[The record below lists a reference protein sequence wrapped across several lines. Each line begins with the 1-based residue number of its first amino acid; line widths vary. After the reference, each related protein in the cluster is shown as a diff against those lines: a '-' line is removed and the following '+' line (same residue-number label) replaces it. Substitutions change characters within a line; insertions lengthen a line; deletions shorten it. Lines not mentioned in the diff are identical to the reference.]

1 MEMWDLYDENRTLTG
16 ETLER
21 GKPGQEGRYHL
32 IVDALFLNSKGETLL
47 QRRAKDKDPMPD
59 IWSVAGG
66 SALAGE
72 DSAAAIAREVQEEM
86 GFAPDF
92 SQGRVMM
99 SERRE
104 RKPCGFFRD
113 VWLFHQDTPIEAM
126 RWQPEEVQDGMWI
139 LPEKIAADPVL
150 WKQLSELYFWQE
162 AYPYLLLESMRV
174 RIPKGYYRH
183 YKGNRYEVLSLGLH
197 SETLEPMV
205 IYRALYGHG
214 EIWTRPAAMWN
225 ETVALSDGSSAP
237 RFQREAP
244 KGIEGGNEK

>member
-47 QRRAKDKDPMPD
+47 QRRAKDKDVMPD

-66 SALAGE
+66 SSLSGE

-92 SQGRVMM
+92 SQGRILM

-139 LPEKIAADPVL
+139 LRKRSPQIRC
-150 WKQLSELYFWQE
+150 F
-162 AYPYLLLESMRV
+162 
-174 RIPKGYYRH
+174 
-183 YKGNRYEVLSLGLH
+183 GN
-197 SETLEPMV
+197 
-205 IYRALYGHG
+205 
-214 EIWTRPAAMWN
+214 N
-225 ETVALSDGSSAP
+225 
-237 RFQREAP
+237 
-244 KGIEGGNEK
+244 